1 MLRTLRADL
10 SCHVDASQHSG
21 LRFWVKAIGKAIIQP
36 QIHVVLLYRLSHW
49 LYRFRLLRIFA
60 FMLRSKAV
68 RIGSAEIHP
77 AAKIGPG
84 FALVHS
90 IGTLIGPGVVIGKD
104 ARIAHIV
111 SIGEQ
116 GRGVQGEQGA
126 PRLGDHVTVGIGTVI
141 MGNVNIGDHAVVGA
155 NSVVRKDVPA
165 GAVVAG
171 APARIIRWVEGFE
184 PQEATGP

>member
-1 MLRTLRADL
+1 MFQTLRADL
-10 SCHVDASQHSG
+10 ACHVDASNYSG
-21 LRFWVKAIGKAIIQP
+21 VRFWTKAIGKAVIQP

-49 LYRFRLLRIFA
+49 LWQWRLMRIFS

-77 AAKIGPG
+77 SVKIGPG

-116 GRGVQGEQGA
+116 GRGVLGEQGA
-126 PRLGDHVTVGIGTVI
+126 PVLGDHVTVGIGSVI
-141 MGNVNIGDHAVVGA
+141 MGDLSIGDHAVVGA

-171 APARIIRWVEGFE
+171 APARIIRWVDGF
-184 PQEATGP
+184 GPSESDM